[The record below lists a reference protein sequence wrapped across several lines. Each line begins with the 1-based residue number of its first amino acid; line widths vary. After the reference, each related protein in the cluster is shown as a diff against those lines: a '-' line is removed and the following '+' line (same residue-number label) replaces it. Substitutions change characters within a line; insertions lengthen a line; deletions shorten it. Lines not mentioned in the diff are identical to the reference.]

1 MIPCFV
7 EDFRQR
13 KNLNALKSFDKIKT
27 KGSVGFLN
35 LNSKNSPQRVVALR
49 KVGEKS
55 KHKVNV
61 DLKYFLLSYPAL
73 TVRLFPYSVF
83 CFFVKKYPD
92 FGPIIQDLMLPKRF
106 VEILPSRVDY
116 K

>member
-49 KVGEKS
+49 KVGEK
-55 KHKVNV
+55 V
-61 DLKYFLLSYPAL
+61 
-73 TVRLFPYSVF
+73 
-83 CFFVKKYPD
+83 
-92 FGPIIQDLMLPKRF
+92 
-106 VEILPSRVDY
+106 
-116 K
+116 